1 VPGGGRAGSALPYPT
16 RPPYSD
22 RRGRHRGGRARAQV
36 DSRNCAMW
44 PQLLEQVPDAE
55 ACAFIHRCAHR
66 LRALTLRRGD
76 AGPQAPA
83 PGMRTALAA
92 LRRAL

>member
-1 VPGGGRAGSALPYPT
+1 
-16 RPPYSD
+16 
-22 RRGRHRGGRARAQV
+22 
-36 DSRNCAMW
+36 MW